1 MGIFFLGTP
10 HRGTEN
16 AGYGQVLATLATIAV
31 DKPLPHLVNAL
42 RENSE
47 ALMRLTSDFRLQLQ
61 KYQVYS
67 FYELKPMKMSSN
79 LVSNRNLLFL
89 IVISNV
95 LEASAAA

>member
-16 AGYGQVLATLATIAV
+16 AGYGQFLATLVTHAV
-31 DKPLPHLVNAL
+31 DKPLPQLLNAL

-47 ALMRLTSDFRLQLQ
+47 ALMRLTSDFRLQLP

-79 LVSNRNLLFL
+79 LVSKKYLLWRCRLFML
-89 IVISNV
+89 WYG
-95 LEASAAA
+95 LAAG